1 MLLSRWVLS
10 TLFSLSTSCAIFA
23 QVSIHG
29 SLRGQITDS
38 SGSVVPG
45 AVLTLTNLDNNNSS
59 SATADEAGQ
68 YLFARL
74 VPGRYAL
81 LVEKSGFQKIVR
93 DRIVIA
99 VNDAAVADIVLTIGA
114 VSETVH
120 VSAETDIVRSQNVEV
135 SMLVTEQRIRELPL
149 NGKNFQRLVLLA
161 PGVAGGNP
169 NNPAVSGARALT
181 NTYTIDGT
189 SANDERAAG
198 GLALDGGGAA
208 GLSGASPNMV
218 STEAVREFN
227 IITSNADATF
237 GRGSGGQVN
246 IITKSGTNDWHG
258 SAYEYLRNDVFD
270 ARDFFNFGPF
280 RDSSGRAVVPPFK
293 QNLFGA
299 SLGGPLR
306 KDRHFV
312 FGNYEG
318 FRQRLER
325 TASATVP
332 NGDLINV
339 IPGDLRSL
347 YRSFYVDRGIVPA
360 TGVPA
365 NGTFVALPAATLTAA
380 INGGFNPTLF
390 DGSLANGEAGQV
402 ILSTTNTQ
410 NVDQDAFL
418 IRTDHRLT
426 DKLNASF
433 RYGFAEPKLLFNQR
447 AVAGITQEN
456 LRRWQSVSAQALYTI
471 SARHLLEVRGGVLR
485 SRMRDRPRDG
495 VESRF
500 VALGVD
506 PQIGLTSIV
515 LGSPL
520 SQLQIPGA
528 LGFVDNQ
535 TVPQGS
541 AVHTWTSK
549 SLTLRIGLDLR
560 RNILNVLRISNAP
573 FYQFSGFVGTNGLI
587 GANRTQPQAIAIEAS
602 GTLYGSP
609 KGPTTPLRGWRNT
622 EQEYFAQLDWRVRPD
637 VTVNLGVRYAYFGVM
652 SEVNGAAANLYAVD
666 PSGRLVADLSPFAFG
681 RFANVQ
687 VEVTDDHPFYQRD
700 RNNFQ
705 PRIGLAWD
713 LGGRGRTVV
722 RAGYGIFAD
731 RQVAGLWEF
740 GAINFPFAFSAVFT
754 NLPFVGV
761 GTLPF
766 TPTTPTQSR
775 LIDPTLRSPYTQRFN
790 LAVEQAL
797 DRHTSVS
804 AAYVGAL
811 GRKLYRFL
819 EPNGQGA
826 VPQQF
831 RPDQRYSRQRYTTN
845 ATNSEYQSLQ
855 IFARRRFAQ
864 GIDFSVAYTLA
875 QSLDDYSNDIGATA
889 QAPSLINLGAN
900 PTPGFQ
906 GGLPGQWVERPVRS
920 DWGLSDFDV
929 RHNLT
934 VSHVIELPFGRG
946 RRFLNQSRGL
956 VDGLFGGFS
965 IAGLAVLRSG
975 EPLTLTLGSDA
986 ADIGFSGYPR
996 PALESGKFG
1005 ELYAD
1010 GRFGRTQYLIPQ
1022 TDANTRLGV
1031 PTPITD
1037 PFAQMERNALR
1048 SPNLEYY
1055 DLSLIKRLDLTERV
1069 KLTFEANVFNVFNH
1083 ANFAAP
1089 NGTLSAATFGLVTAT
1104 RAGVNPR
1111 QLQFG
1116 LKVAF

>member
-29 SLRGQITDS
+29 SLRGRITDS

-99 VNDAAVADIVLTIGA
+99 VNDAAVADVVLTVGA

-120 VSAETDIVRSQNVEV
+120 VSGETDIVRSQNVEI

-456 LRRWQSVSAQALYTI
+456 LRRWQSVSAQALYTL
-471 SARHLLEVRGGVLR
+471 SPRHLLEVRGGVLR

-622 EQEYFAQLDWRVRPD
+622 EHEYFAQLDWRVRPD

-666 PSGRLVADLSPFAFG
+666 PLCGGPFRAAGRGPVALRLRPFRERPGRGDGRPSVLSARPQQLPAAHRSGVGSRRSRAHGHSGGLRDLRGSAGSRIVGIWGNQLPLCLLGRLHQSPF
-681 RFANVQ
+681 R
-687 VEVTDDHPFYQRD
+687 
-700 RNNFQ
+700 
-705 PRIGLAWD
+705 
-713 LGGRGRTVV
+713 GRGDAPVHPYHANPKPTDRSDAAQSLHAAVQSRG
-722 RAGYGIFAD
+722 RAGTRQAHERERRLRRSARQKAVSLSRAEWAGRSAAAIPSRPALFAP
-731 RQVAGLWEF
+731 
-740 GAINFPFAFSAVFT
+740 AIHDQCDQQRVPISA
-754 NLPFVGV
+754 N
-761 GTLPF
+761 
-766 TPTTPTQSR
+766 
-775 LIDPTLRSPYTQRFN
+775 LRSP
-790 LAVEQAL
+790 AL
-797 DRHTSVS
+797 RAGHR
-804 AAYVGAL
+804 L
-811 GRKLYRFL
+811 L
-819 EPNGQGA
+819 
-826 VPQQF
+826 
-831 RPDQRYSRQRYTTN
+831 
-845 ATNSEYQSLQ
+845 
-855 IFARRRFAQ
+855 
-864 GIDFSVAYTLA
+864 
-875 QSLDDYSNDIGATA
+875 
-889 QAPSLINLGAN
+889 
-900 PTPGFQ
+900 
-906 GGLPGQWVERPVRS
+906 
-920 DWGLSDFDV
+920 
-929 RHNLT
+929 
-934 VSHVIELPFGRG
+934 
-946 RRFLNQSRGL
+946 RGL
-956 VDGLFGGFS
+956 H
-965 IAGLAVLRSG
+965 SG
-975 EPLTLTLGSDA
+975 P
-986 ADIGFSGYPR
+986 
-996 PALESGKFG
+996 
-1005 ELYAD
+1005 
-1010 GRFGRTQYLIPQ
+1010 
-1022 TDANTRLGV
+1022 
-1031 PTPITD
+1031 
-1037 PFAQMERNALR
+1037 
-1048 SPNLEYY
+1048 
-1055 DLSLIKRLDLTERV
+1055 
-1069 KLTFEANVFNVFNH
+1069 
-1083 ANFAAP
+1083 
-1089 NGTLSAATFGLVTAT
+1089 
-1104 RAGVNPR
+1104 
-1111 QLQFG
+1111 
-1116 LKVAF
+1116 VA